1 MNKTFLD
8 KLDKLLAS
16 YGEGREEKY
25 HTLDLLKP
33 TQAWFVDIDRFDH
46 IDQWNEL
53 YHLCQKAKLRRI
65 RWVADNDCWI
75 TGKRLSYTD
84 DDRNANSF
92 DVSQTTS
99 GWKLFIIR
107 NRFRYV
113 FYYGLPDARLKG
125 GRFAEGGK
133 GWKLMCKEFLKDN
146 INIDNYAIDPNEGM
160 RIKTSPDFPKP
171 YIDMKGAPNGQIF
184 EHCNHIDFHSSY
196 PAGLAN
202 THPEFRPTIERIYQ
216 QRKTNPN
223 RKLSLNCFIG
233 CRQSPQSTWK
243 CRWSHLAKDAIAD
256 NNRRIDE
263 MDARLKANGD
273 KILGH
278 NTDGIWY
285 QGPVYHGEGEGNDLG
300 QWRND
305 YVDCRF
311 RAKSRG
317 AYEFIENGKY
327 YPVVRGITE
336 LDWIKPREEWQWGD
350 IFKNCK
356 IVKPLFG
363 VKEGLVL
370 GKIESDDAEG
380 RLERSF

>member
-1 MNKTFLD
+1 M
-8 KLDKLLAS
+8 
-16 YGEGREEKY
+16 
-25 HTLDLLKP
+25 
-33 TQAWFVDIDRFDH
+33 
-46 IDQWNEL
+46 
-53 YHLCQKAKLRRI
+53 
-65 RWVADNDCWI
+65 
-75 TGKRLSYTD
+75 
-84 DDRNANSF
+84 
-92 DVSQTTS
+92 
-99 GWKLFIIR
+99 
-107 NRFRYV
+107 
-113 FYYGLPDARLKG
+113 PDPKLKG

-160 RIKTSPDFPKP
+160 RIKTSLDFPKP
-171 YIDMKGAPNGQIF
+171 YIDMKGAPSGQIF

-202 THPEFRPTIERIYQ
+202 THPEFRPTIERVYQ

-233 CRQSPQSTWK
+233 CRQSPKSTWK
-243 CRWSHLAKDAIAD
+243 CRWSHLAKDAIGD

-273 KILGH
+273 KVLGH

>member
-1 MNKTFLD
+1 M
-8 KLDKLLAS
+8 
-16 YGEGREEKY
+16 
-25 HTLDLLKP
+25 
-33 TQAWFVDIDRFDH
+33 DRSAH

-65 RWVADNDCWI
+65 RWVATSGYSTN
-75 TGKRLSYTD
+75 GKRLSYTD

-92 DVSQTTS
+92 DVLQTTS

-107 NRFRYV
+107 NRLRYV
-113 FYYGLPDARLKG
+113 FYYGLPDAKLKG
-125 GRFAEGGK
+125 GRIEGGK
-133 GWKLMCKEFLKDN
+133 GWKLMCKELKKDG
-146 INIDNYAIDPNEGM
+146 INMDDYAISEEEGKA
-160 RIKTSPDFPKP
+160 IKESSNFPKP
-171 YIDMKGAPNGQIF
+171 YIDMNGAPSGQIF

-202 THPEFRPTIERIYQ
+202 THPEFRPTIERAYQ
-216 QRKTNPN
+216 QRKTNPK

-233 CRQSPQSTWK
+233 CRQSPKPTWK
-243 CRWSHLAKDAIAD
+243 CRWSHLAKDAIGD
-256 NNRRIDE
+256 NNRRIEE

-273 KILGH
+273 KVLGH

-311 RAKSRG
+311 RAKSSG

-327 YPVVRGITE
+327 YPVIRGITE

-356 IVKPLFG
+356 LVKTFFG

-370 GKIESDDAEG
+370 G
-380 RLERSF
+380 RLELDYADAFMEVSL

>member
-16 YGEGREEKY
+16 YGEGRIGLY
-25 HTLDLLKP
+25 TLGLMKP
-33 TQAWFVDIDRFDH
+33 TQAWFVDRNRFDH
-46 IDQWNEL
+46 VERWNEL
-53 YHLCQKAKLRRI
+53 YKLCIGAKFRRI
-65 RWVADNDCWI
+65 RWVNNDDDFCCS
-75 TGKRLSYTD
+75 KRLSFLD
-84 DDRNANSF
+84 DERNSNSF
-92 DVSQTTS
+92 DVERTTS

-107 NRFRYV
+107 NDLRYC
-113 FYYGLPDARLKG
+113 FYYGLPDSRLGG
-125 GRFAEGGK
+125 GRIKGGK
-133 GWKLMCKEFLKDN
+133 GWKLMCKEFQKDGID
-146 INIDNYAIDPNEGM
+146 INDYAITEDEGK
-160 RIKTSPDFPKP
+160 RIKEANDFPKP
-171 YIDMKGAPNGQIF
+171 YIDMNGATSGQIF

-202 THPEFRPTIERIYQ
+202 THPEFRPTIKRIYQ

-233 CRQSPQSTWK
+233 CRQSPKATWR
-243 CRWSHLAKDAIAD
+243 CRWSHLAKDAIGD
-256 NNRRIDE
+256 NNRRIRE
-263 MDARLKANGD
+263 MDTRLLANGD

-285 QGPVYHGEGEGNDLG
+285 QGPIYHGEGEGDDLG
-300 QWRND
+300 QWHND

-336 LDWIKPREEWQWGD
+336 LDFIKPREEWQWGD
-350 IFKNCK
+350 IFKNYKLLVPFFVEKKGIVMCK
-356 IVKPLFG
+356 LDP
-363 VKEGLVL
+363 E
-370 GKIESDDAEG
+370 EADAIMEDS
-380 RLERSF
+380 L

>member
-1 MNKTFLD
+1 M
-8 KLDKLLAS
+8 
-16 YGEGREEKY
+16 
-25 HTLDLLKP
+25 
-33 TQAWFVDIDRFDH
+33 
-46 IDQWNEL
+46 
-53 YHLCQKAKLRRI
+53 
-65 RWVADNDCWI
+65 
-75 TGKRLSYTD
+75 
-84 DDRNANSF
+84 
-92 DVSQTTS
+92 
-99 GWKLFIIR
+99 
-107 NRFRYV
+107 
-113 FYYGLPDARLKG
+113 PDPKLKG
-125 GRFAEGGK
+125 GRIEGGK
-133 GWKLMCKEFLKDN
+133 GWKVMCKELKKDG
-146 INIDNYAIDPNEGM
+146 INMDDYAISEEEG
-160 RIKTSPDFPKP
+160 RQIKMSNDFPKP

-202 THPEFRPTIERIYQ
+202 THPEFKPTIERIYQ

-233 CRQSPQSTWK
+233 CRQSPKSTWK

-256 NNRRIDE
+256 NNRRIEE
-263 MDARLKANGD
+263 MDDRLKANGD
-273 KILGH
+273 KVLGH

-363 VKEGLVL
+363 VKEGLIL